1 MTISGSTIVHDSV
14 LKIRALIASGVTDPI
29 SASRSSDTKFVM
41 TSFPDRK
48 VEYPVITIEGNKVS
62 DERLGTS
69 TQAMKSDIHCV
80 TNIWSKSTKQRDAL
94 SDSVYQTLKTSQMGT
109 QAGWTG
115 TELDGLYDFK
125 FFGENNIDEEGQKG
139 IHRKRIEFG
148 YFVIG

>member
-1 MTISGSTIVHDSV
+1 MTVSGSTILHDSV

-29 SASRSSDTKFVM
+29 SASRSSDTKFVA
-41 TSFPDRK
+41 TAFPSRK
-48 VEYPVITIEGNKVS
+48 VEYPLITVEGNKVS
-62 DERLGTS
+62 DERLGTN
-69 TQAMKSDIHCV
+69 TQSMRSDIRCEV
-80 TNIWSKSTKQRDAL
+80 NVFSKQTKERDTL
-94 SDSVYQTLKTSQMGT
+94 TDSIYQTLKTSQMGT

-139 IHRKRIEFG
+139 LHRKRMEFG